1 MHVGALRLAALEAT
15 APALQDAVVVGHD
28 REAIGLL
35 AWPNLAG
42 LRQICKDP
50 SLHGDAGKLIK
61 APDVV
66 DHIRRGLAAHNARN
80 PGSASAIRRVLLSLD
95 PPSID
100 ADEITDKGYINQR
113 AVIEHRKEMVAK
125 LYARAVEPEVIILE

>member
-1 MHVGALRLAALEAT
+1 VHVGALRLAALEAT
-15 APALQDAVVVGHD
+15 TPALQDAVVVGHD

-50 SLHGDAGKLIK
+50 SLDAGKLIET
-61 APDVV
+61 PDVV

-80 PGSASAIRRVLLSLD
+80 PGSASAIRRVLLLLD

-113 AVIEHRKEMVAK
+113 AVIEHRKEMVDK
-125 LYARAVEPEVIILE
+125 LYAKPAASEVIILD

>member
-1 MHVGALRLAALEAT
+1 
-15 APALQDAVVVGHD
+15 VV
-28 REAIGLL
+28 GLL

-50 SLHGDAGKLIK
+50 SLHADAGKLIN
-61 APDVV
+61 ARDVV
-66 DHIRRGLAAHNARN
+66 DHIRQGIAAHNTRN
-80 PGSASAIRRVLLSLD
+80 AGSASAIRRVLLLVE

-113 AVIEHRKEMVAK
+113 AVIEHRQDMVAK
-125 LYARAVEPEVIILE
+125 LYASPAAPEVIILD